1 MIMTGKFYRLTP
13 EQAKDYEKE
22 TLKDLSYRRY
32 GGSLFQLVSEAFG
45 DGASGTEDDI
55 CGIVD
60 RLISSVADVI
70 VRPWKYR
77 ENFIPSTKEY
87 PQMVCRELAE
97 RVEGLKVV
105 FHEQPYDDE
114 LIVSMTLRNNIWHIA
129 DGFKDWYDIRWD
141 AHPLY
146 SYYQFAMNIIS
157 CSWGNDACCL
167 RPDLAAEIFLMLDDM
182 TAYLREEVREL
193 AYKVRQEMLCRQVEM
208 NSVLAAVKEA
218 GFKYYRLWVNST
230 RTIALHVKL
239 SGNREV
245 DVTLYP
251 RQINEKLDVL
261 IEDLK
266 AAERGEPTTLRCRIY
281 DAVGKW
287 DVIQ

>member
-1 MIMTGKFYRLTP
+1 MTERYYILTP
-13 EQAKDYEKE
+13 EQAKAYEKE
-22 TLKDLSYRRY
+22 ALKNMYSFYQMMSEECCRY
-32 GGSLFQLVSEAFG
+32 
-45 DGASGTEDDI
+45 GASGTEDDI

-60 RLISSVADVI
+60 RIMSDVARVL
-70 VRPWKYR
+70 VRPWSSKEY
-77 ENFIPSTKEY
+77 FIPCTVEY
-87 PQMVCRELAE
+87 PKMVCGEIE
-97 RVEGLKVV
+97 KRVEGVKVV
-105 FHEQPYDDE
+105 FHEYQNDEE
-114 LIVSMTLRNNIWHIA
+114 LIVSMALRYNTWHLA
-129 DGFKDWYDIRWD
+129 DGFRERYDIRWD

-146 SYYQFAMNIIS
+146 SFYQFAPNIVS
-157 CSWGNDACCL
+157 CRWGSDSYCL

-182 TAYLREEVREL
+182 TGYLREEVREIS
-193 AYKVRQEMLCRQVEM
+193 YKVRQEMLCRQVEM

-245 DVTLYP
+245 DVTLYS

-281 DAVGKW
+281 DAGGKW

>member
-1 MIMTGKFYRLTP
+1 MIMTGKYYRLTP
-13 EQAKDYEKE
+13 EQAKAYVKE
-22 TLKDLSYRRY
+22 ALKDLSYRRY
-32 GGSLFQLVSEAFG
+32 GGSLFQMVSEAFR

-60 RLISSVADVI
+60 RLMSGVADVI
-70 VRPWKYR
+70 AKSWRDR
-77 ENFIPSTKEY
+77 EYFIPFTKEY
-87 PQMVCRELAE
+87 PQMVCSELTK

-193 AYKVRQEMLCRQVEM
+193 AYKVRQEMLCRQAEM

-230 RTIALHVKL
+230 RTIALNVKL

-251 RQINEKLDVL
+251 RQIDEKLDVL

-266 AAERGEPTTLRCRIY
+266 AAERGEPTVLRCRIY

>member
-1 MIMTGKFYRLTP
+1 MTERYYILTP

-32 GGSLFQLVSEAFG
+32 GGSLFQLVSEAFR

-55 CGIVD
+55 SGIVD

-141 AHPLY
+141 AHHLY
-146 SYYQFAMNIIS
+146 SFYQFAPNIVS
-157 CSWGNDACCL
+157 CRWGSDSYCL

-182 TAYLREEVREL
+182 TGYLREEVREISF
-193 AYKVRQEMLCRQVEM
+193 KVGQEIFCRQVEL

-218 GFKYYRLWVNST
+218 GFPHYRLHVNST
-230 RTIALHVKL
+230 RTVSLNVLL

>member
-1 MIMTGKFYRLTP
+1 MIMTGEYYRLTP
-13 EQAKDYEKE
+13 QQAKAYEKE
-22 TLKDLSYRRY
+22 ALKNMYSLYQMMSEECCRY
-32 GGSLFQLVSEAFG
+32 
-45 DGASGTEDDI
+45 GASGTEDDI

-60 RLISSVADVI
+60 RIMSDVARVL
-70 VRPWKYR
+70 VRPWSGKEY
-77 ENFIPSTKEY
+77 FIPCTVEY
-87 PQMVCRELAE
+87 PKMVCGEIE
-97 RVEGLKVV
+97 KRVEGVKVV
-105 FHEQPYDDE
+105 FHEYQNDEE
-114 LIVSMTLRNNIWHIA
+114 LIVSMTLRYNTWHLA
-129 DGFKDWYDIRWD
+129 DGFRERYDIRWD

-146 SYYQFAMNIIS
+146 SFYQFAPDIVS
-157 CSWGNDACCL
+157 CRWGSDSYCL
-167 RPDLAAEIFLMLDDM
+167 RPDIAAELFMMLDDM
-182 TAYLREEVREL
+182 TGYLREELRNIY
-193 AYKVRQEMLCRQVEM
+193 YKVRQEILCRQVEM

-218 GFKYYRLWVNST
+218 GFRYYRLWVNST

-266 AAERGEPTTLRCRIY
+266 AAERGEPTVLRCRIY

>member
-1 MIMTGKFYRLTP
+1 M
-13 EQAKDYEKE
+13 
-22 TLKDLSYRRY
+22 KDLSYRRY
-32 GGSLFQLVSEAFG
+32 GGSLFQMVSEAFR

-60 RLISSVADVI
+60 RLMSGVADVI

-146 SYYQFAMNIIS
+146 SFYQFAPNIVS
-157 CSWGNDACCL
+157 CRWGSDSYCL

-182 TAYLREEVREL
+182 TGYLREEVREIS
-193 AYKVRQEMLCRQVEM
+193 YKVRQEMLCRQVEM

-230 RTIALHVKL
+230 RTIALNVKL

-266 AAERGEPTTLRCRIY
+266 AAERGEPTVLRCRIY

>member
-1 MIMTGKFYRLTP
+1 MTERYYILTP
-13 EQAKDYEKE
+13 EQVKNYEKE
-22 TLKDLSYRRY
+22 TLKDFSYRRY
-32 GGSLFQLVSEAFG
+32 GGSLFQMVSEAFR
-45 DGASGTEDDI
+45 DGASCTEDDI

-60 RLISSVADVI
+60 RLMSGVADVI
-70 VRPWKYR
+70 AKSWRDR
-77 ENFIPSTKEY
+77 EYFIPFTKEY
-87 PQMVCRELAE
+87 PQMVCSELTK
-97 RVEGLKVV
+97 RVEGIKVV
-105 FHEQPYDDE
+105 FHENPGDEE

-129 DGFKDWYDIRWD
+129 DGFKGWYDIRWD

-157 CSWGNDACCL
+157 CGWGNDACCL
-167 RPDLAAEIFLMLDDM
+167 RPDIAAEIFLMLDDM
-182 TAYLREEVREL
+182 TAYLREEVREIS
-193 AYKVRQEMLCRQVEM
+193 YKVRQEMFCRQVEM

-266 AAERGEPTTLRCRIY
+266 AAERGEPTVLRCRIY

>member
-1 MIMTGKFYRLTP
+1 MTERYYILTP

-32 GGSLFQLVSEAFG
+32 GDSLFQLVSEAFR

-146 SYYQFAMNIIS
+146 SFYQFAPNIVS
-157 CSWGNDACCL
+157 CRWGSDSYSL

-182 TAYLREEVREL
+182 TGYLREEVSEIS
-193 AYKVRQEMLCRQVEM
+193 YKVRQEIFCRQVEM
-208 NSVLAAVKEA
+208 NSVLAAVNEA
-218 GFKYYRLWVNST
+218 GFTHYRLHVNST
-230 RTIALHVKL
+230 RTVSLNVLL

-266 AAERGEPTTLRCRIY
+266 AAERGEPTVLRCRIY

>member
-1 MIMTGKFYRLTP
+1 MTERYYILTP
-13 EQAKDYEKE
+13 EQAKAYETE

-32 GGSLFQLVSEAFG
+32 GDSLFQLVSEAFR

-146 SYYQFAMNIIS
+146 SFYQFASNIVS
-157 CSWGNDACCL
+157 CRWGSDSYCL

-182 TAYLREEVREL
+182 TGYLREEVREIS
-193 AYKVRQEMLCRQVEM
+193 YKVRQEIFCRQVEM
-208 NSVLAAVKEA
+208 NSVLAAVNEA
-218 GFKYYRLWVNST
+218 GFTHYRLHVNST
-230 RTIALHVKL
+230 RTVSLNVLL

>member
-1 MIMTGKFYRLTP
+1 
-13 EQAKDYEKE
+13 
-22 TLKDLSYRRY
+22 
-32 GGSLFQLVSEAFG
+32 
-45 DGASGTEDDI
+45 
-55 CGIVD
+55 
-60 RLISSVADVI
+60 
-70 VRPWKYR
+70 
-77 ENFIPSTKEY
+77 
-87 PQMVCRELAE
+87 MVCRELAE

>member
-1 MIMTGKFYRLTP
+1 MTERYYILTP
-13 EQAKDYEKE
+13 EQAKAYEKE
-22 TLKDLSYRRY
+22 ALKNMYSLYQMMSEECCRY
-32 GGSLFQLVSEAFG
+32 
-45 DGASGTEDDI
+45 GASGTEDDI

-60 RLISSVADVI
+60 RIMSDVARVL
-70 VRPWKYR
+70 VRPWSGKEY
-77 ENFIPSTKEY
+77 FIPCTVEY
-87 PQMVCRELAE
+87 PKMVCGEIEE

-146 SYYQFAMNIIS
+146 SFYQFAPNIVS
-157 CSWGNDACCL
+157 CRWGSDSYCL

-182 TAYLREEVREL
+182 TGYLREEVREIS
-193 AYKVRQEMLCRQVEM
+193 YKVRQEILCRQVEM

-218 GFKYYRLWVNST
+218 GFRYYRLWVNST

-266 AAERGEPTTLRCRIY
+266 AAERGEPTVLRCRIY

>member
-1 MIMTGKFYRLTP
+1 MTERYYILTP
-13 EQAKDYEKE
+13 EQAKAYETE

-32 GGSLFQLVSEAFG
+32 GDSLFQLVSEAFR

-146 SYYQFAMNIIS
+146 SFYQFAPNIVS
-157 CSWGNDACCL
+157 CRWGSDSYCL

-182 TAYLREEVREL
+182 TGYLREEVREIS
-193 AYKVRQEMLCRQVEM
+193 YKVRQVIFCRQVEM
-208 NSVLAAVKEA
+208 NSVLAAVNEA
-218 GFKYYRLWVNST
+218 GFTHYRLHVNST
-230 RTIALHVKL
+230 RTVSLNVLL

>member
-1 MIMTGKFYRLTP
+1 MTERYYILTP
-13 EQAKDYEKE
+13 EQAKAYETE

-32 GGSLFQLVSEAFG
+32 GGSLFQLVSEAFRN
-45 DGASGTEDDI
+45 GASGTEDDI

-146 SYYQFAMNIIS
+146 SFYQFAPNIVS
-157 CSWGNDACCL
+157 CRWGSDSYCL

-182 TAYLREEVREL
+182 TGYLREEVREIS
-193 AYKVRQEMLCRQVEM
+193 YKVRQEIFCRQVEM
-208 NSVLAAVKEA
+208 NSVLAAVNEA
-218 GFKYYRLWVNST
+218 GFTHYRLHVNST
-230 RTIALHVKL
+230 RTVSLNVLL

>member
-1 MIMTGKFYRLTP
+1 MTERYYILTP
-13 EQAKDYEKE
+13 EQAKAYETE

-32 GGSLFQLVSEAFG
+32 GDSLFQLVSEAFR

-129 DGFKDWYDIRWD
+129 DGFKDWYDNRWD

-146 SYYQFAMNIIS
+146 SFYQFAPNIVS
-157 CSWGNDACCL
+157 CRWGSDSYCL

-182 TAYLREEVREL
+182 TGYLREEVREIS
-193 AYKVRQEMLCRQVEM
+193 YKVRQEIFCRQVEM
-208 NSVLAAVKEA
+208 NSVLAAVNEA
-218 GFKYYRLWVNST
+218 GFTHYRLHVNST
-230 RTIALHVKL
+230 RTVSLNVLL

>member
-1 MIMTGKFYRLTP
+1 MTERYYILTP
-13 EQAKDYEKE
+13 EQAKAYEKE
-22 TLKDLSYRRY
+22 ALKNMYSLYQMMSEECCRY
-32 GGSLFQLVSEAFG
+32 
-45 DGASGTEDDI
+45 GASGTEDEI

-60 RLISSVADVI
+60 RIMSDVARVL
-70 VRPWKYR
+70 VRPWSGKEY
-77 ENFIPSTKEY
+77 FIPCTVEY
-87 PQMVCRELAE
+87 PNMVCGEIE
-97 RVEGLKVV
+97 KRVEGVKVV
-105 FHEQPYDDE
+105 FHEYQNDEE
-114 LIVSMTLRNNIWHIA
+114 LIVSMTLRYNTWHLA
-129 DGFKDWYDIRWD
+129 DGFRERYDIRWD

-146 SYYQFAMNIIS
+146 SFYQFAPNIVS
-157 CSWGNDACCL
+157 CRWGSDSYCL
-167 RPDLAAEIFLMLDDM
+167 RPDLAAEILLMLDDM
-182 TAYLREEVREL
+182 TGYLREEVREIS
-193 AYKVRQEMLCRQVEM
+193 YKVRQEMLCRQVEM

-266 AAERGEPTTLRCRIY
+266 AAERGEPTVLRCRIY

>member
-1 MIMTGKFYRLTP
+1 MTERYYILTP
-13 EQAKDYEKE
+13 EQAKAYETE

-32 GGSLFQLVSEAFG
+32 GDSLFQLVSEAFR

-146 SYYQFAMNIIS
+146 SFYQFAPNIVS
-157 CSWGNDACCL
+157 CRWGSDSYCL

-182 TAYLREEVREL
+182 TGYLREEVREIS
-193 AYKVRQEMLCRQVEM
+193 YKVRQEIFCRQVEM
-208 NSVLAAVKEA
+208 NSVLAAVNEA
-218 GFKYYRLWVNST
+218 GFTHYRLHVNST
-230 RTIALHVKL
+230 RTVSLNVLL

-266 AAERGEPTTLRCRIY
+266 AAERGEPTVLRCRIY

>member
-1 MIMTGKFYRLTP
+1 MAGEFYRLTP
-13 EQAKDYEKE
+13 EQVKAYEKE

-32 GGSLFQLVSEAFG
+32 GGSLFQMVSEAFR

-87 PQMVCRELAE
+87 PQMVYRELAE

-157 CSWGNDACCL
+157 CGWGNDACCL

-193 AYKVRQEMLCRQVEM
+193 AYKVRQEMLCRQVDM

-266 AAERGEPTTLRCRIY
+266 AAERGEPTVLRCRIY

>member
-1 MIMTGKFYRLTP
+1 MTERYYILTP
-13 EQAKDYEKE
+13 EQAKAYEKE
-22 TLKDLSYRRY
+22 ALKNMYSLYQMMSEECCRY
-32 GGSLFQLVSEAFG
+32 
-45 DGASGTEDDI
+45 GASGTEDDI

-60 RLISSVADVI
+60 RIMSDVARVL
-70 VRPWKYR
+70 VRPWSGKEY
-77 ENFIPSTKEY
+77 FIPCTVEY
-87 PQMVCRELAE
+87 PKMVCGEIE
-97 RVEGLKVV
+97 KRVEGVKVV
-105 FHEQPYDDE
+105 FHEYQNDEE
-114 LIVSMTLRNNIWHIA
+114 LIVSMTLRYNTWHLA
-129 DGFKDWYDIRWD
+129 DGFRERYDIRWD

-146 SYYQFAMNIIS
+146 SFYQFAPNIVS
-157 CSWGNDACCL
+157 CRWGSDSYCL
-167 RPDLAAEIFLMLDDM
+167 RPELAAEIFLMLDDM
-182 TAYLREEVREL
+182 TGYLREEVREIS
-193 AYKVRQEMLCRQVEM
+193 YKVRQEMLCRQVEM

-218 GFKYYRLWVNST
+218 GFRYYRLWVNST

-266 AAERGEPTTLRCRIY
+266 AAERGEPTVLRCRIY

>member
-1 MIMTGKFYRLTP
+1 MTERYYILTP
-13 EQAKDYEKE
+13 EQAKAYETE

-32 GGSLFQLVSEAFG
+32 GDSLFQLVSEAFR

-146 SYYQFAMNIIS
+146 SFYQFAPNIVS
-157 CSWGNDACCL
+157 CRWGSDSYCL

-182 TAYLREEVREL
+182 TGYLREEVCEIS
-193 AYKVRQEMLCRQVEM
+193 YKVRQEIFCRQVEM
-208 NSVLAAVKEA
+208 NSVLAAVNEA
-218 GFKYYRLWVNST
+218 GFTHYRLHVNST
-230 RTIALHVKL
+230 RTVSLNVLL

>member
-1 MIMTGKFYRLTP
+1 MTERYYILTP
-13 EQAKDYEKE
+13 EQAKAYETE
-22 TLKDLSYRRY
+22 TLKALSYRRY
-32 GGSLFQLVSEAFG
+32 GDSLFQLVSEAFR

-146 SYYQFAMNIIS
+146 SFYQFAPNIVS
-157 CSWGNDACCL
+157 CRWGSDSYCL

-182 TAYLREEVREL
+182 TGYLREEVREIS
-193 AYKVRQEMLCRQVEM
+193 YKVRQEIFCRQVEM
-208 NSVLAAVKEA
+208 NSVLAAVNEA
-218 GFKYYRLWVNST
+218 GFTHYRLHVNST
-230 RTIALHVKL
+230 RTVSLNVLL

>member
-1 MIMTGKFYRLTP
+1 MTERYYILTP
-13 EQAKDYEKE
+13 EQAKAYETE

-32 GGSLFQLVSEAFG
+32 GSSLFQLVSEAFR

-146 SYYQFAMNIIS
+146 SFYQFAPNIVS
-157 CSWGNDACCL
+157 CRWGSDSYCL

-182 TAYLREEVREL
+182 TGYLREEVREIS
-193 AYKVRQEMLCRQVEM
+193 YKVRQEIFCRQVEM
-208 NSVLAAVKEA
+208 NSVLAAVNEA
-218 GFKYYRLWVNST
+218 GFTHYRLHVNST
-230 RTIALHVKL
+230 RTVSLNVLL

>member
-1 MIMTGKFYRLTP
+1 MTEKYYILTP
-13 EQAKDYEKE
+13 EQAKAYEKE
-22 TLKDLSYRRY
+22 ALKNMYSLYQMMSEECCRY
-32 GGSLFQLVSEAFG
+32 
-45 DGASGTEDDI
+45 GASGTEDDI

-60 RLISSVADVI
+60 RIMSDVARVL
-70 VRPWKYR
+70 VRPWSGKEY
-77 ENFIPSTKEY
+77 FIPCTVEY
-87 PQMVCRELAE
+87 PKMVCGEIE
-97 RVEGLKVV
+97 KRVEGVKVV
-105 FHEQPYDDE
+105 FHEYQNDEE
-114 LIVSMTLRNNIWHIA
+114 LIVSMTLRYNTWHLA
-129 DGFKDWYDIRWD
+129 DGFRERYDIRWD

-146 SYYQFAMNIIS
+146 SFYQFAPNIVS
-157 CSWGNDACCL
+157 CRWGSDSYCL

-182 TAYLREEVREL
+182 TAYLREEVREIS
-193 AYKVRQEMLCRQVEM
+193 YKVRQEMLCRQVEM

-230 RTIALHVKL
+230 RTIALNVKL
-239 SGNREV
+239 SRNREV

-266 AAERGEPTTLRCRIY
+266 AAERGEPTVLRCRIY

>member
-1 MIMTGKFYRLTP
+1 MIMTGEYYRLTL

-22 TLKDLSYRRY
+22 MLKDLSYRRY
-32 GGSLFQLVSEAFG
+32 GGSLFQMVSEAFR
-45 DGASGTEDDI
+45 DGASGTEDEI

-60 RLISSVADVI
+60 RLMSGVADVI
-70 VRPWKYR
+70 AKSWRDR
-77 ENFIPSTKEY
+77 EYFIPLTKEY
-87 PQMVCRELAE
+87 PQMVCSELTK
-97 RVEGLKVV
+97 RVEGIKVV

-167 RPDLAAEIFLMLDDM
+167 RPDFAAEIFLMLDDM
-182 TAYLREEVREL
+182 TGYLREEVREIS
-193 AYKVRQEMLCRQVEM
+193 YKVRQEMLCRQVEM

-266 AAERGEPTTLRCRIY
+266 AAERGEPTVLRCRIY

>member
-1 MIMTGKFYRLTP
+1 MTERYYILTP
-13 EQAKDYEKE
+13 EQAKAYEKE
-22 TLKDLSYRRY
+22 ALKNMYSLYQMMSEECCRY
-32 GGSLFQLVSEAFG
+32 
-45 DGASGTEDDI
+45 GASGTEDEI

-60 RLISSVADVI
+60 RIMSDVARVL
-70 VRPWKYR
+70 VRPWSGKEY
-77 ENFIPSTKEY
+77 FIPCTVEY
-87 PQMVCRELAE
+87 PNMVCGEIE
-97 RVEGLKVV
+97 KRVEGVKVV
-105 FHEQPYDDE
+105 FHEYQNDEE
-114 LIVSMTLRNNIWHIA
+114 LIVSMTLRYNTWHLA
-129 DGFKDWYDIRWD
+129 DGFRERYDIRWD

-146 SYYQFAMNIIS
+146 SFYQFAPNIVS
-157 CSWGNDACCL
+157 CRWGSDSYCL
-167 RPDLAAEIFLMLDDM
+167 RPDLAAEILLMLDDM
-182 TAYLREEVREL
+182 TGYLREEVREIS
-193 AYKVRQEMLCRQVEM
+193 YKVRQEMLCRQAEM

-251 RQINEKLDVL
+251 RQIDEKLDVL

-266 AAERGEPTTLRCRIY
+266 AAERGEPTVLRCRIY

>member
-1 MIMTGKFYRLTP
+1 MTEKYYILTP
-13 EQAKDYEKE
+13 EQAKAYEKE
-22 TLKDLSYRRY
+22 ALKNMYSLYQMMSEECCRY
-32 GGSLFQLVSEAFG
+32 
-45 DGASGTEDDI
+45 GASGTEDDI

-60 RLISSVADVI
+60 RIMSDVARVL
-70 VRPWKYR
+70 VRPWSGKEY
-77 ENFIPSTKEY
+77 FIPCTVEY
-87 PQMVCRELAE
+87 PKMVCGEIE
-97 RVEGLKVV
+97 KRVEGVKVV
-105 FHEQPYDDE
+105 FHEYQNDEE
-114 LIVSMTLRNNIWHIA
+114 LIVSMTLRYNTWHLA
-129 DGFKDWYDIRWD
+129 DGFRERYDIRWD

-146 SYYQFAMNIIS
+146 SFYQFAPNIVS
-157 CSWGNDACCL
+157 CRWGSDSYCL

-182 TAYLREEVREL
+182 TAYLREEVREIS
-193 AYKVRQEMLCRQVEM
+193 YKVRQEMLCRQVEM

-230 RTIALHVKL
+230 RTIALNVKL
-239 SGNREV
+239 SRNREV

>member
-1 MIMTGKFYRLTP
+1 MTERYYILTP
-13 EQAKDYEKE
+13 EQAKAYETE

-32 GGSLFQLVSEAFG
+32 GGSLFQLVSEAFR

-146 SYYQFAMNIIS
+146 SFYQFAPNIVS
-157 CSWGNDACCL
+157 CRWGSDSYCL

-182 TAYLREEVREL
+182 TGYLREEVREIS
-193 AYKVRQEMLCRQVEM
+193 YKVRQEIFCRQVEM
-208 NSVLAAVKEA
+208 NSVLAAVNEA
-218 GFKYYRLWVNST
+218 GFTHYRLHVNST
-230 RTIALHVKL
+230 RTVSLNVLL

>member
-1 MIMTGKFYRLTP
+1 MTERYYILTP
-13 EQAKDYEKE
+13 EQAKAYETE
-22 TLKDLSYRRY
+22 TLKALSYRRY
-32 GGSLFQLVSEAFG
+32 GDSLFQLVSEAFR

-146 SYYQFAMNIIS
+146 SFYQFAPNIVS
-157 CSWGNDACCL
+157 CRWGSDSYCL

-182 TAYLREEVREL
+182 TGYLREEVREIS
-193 AYKVRQEMLCRQVEM
+193 YKVRQEIFCRQVEM
-208 NSVLAAVKEA
+208 NSVLAAVNEA
-218 GFKYYRLWVNST
+218 GFTHYRLHVNST
-230 RTIALHVKL
+230 RTVSLNVLLIW
-239 SGNREV
+239 NREV

>member
-1 MIMTGKFYRLTP
+1 MTERYYILTP
-13 EQAKDYEKE
+13 EQAKAYETE

-32 GGSLFQLVSEAFG
+32 GGSLFQLVSEAFR

-60 RLISSVADVI
+60 RLISSVADVN

-114 LIVSMTLRNNIWHIA
+114 LIVSMTLRNNIWHFA

-146 SYYQFAMNIIS
+146 SFYQFAPNIVS
-157 CSWGNDACCL
+157 CRWGSDSYSL

-182 TAYLREEVREL
+182 TGYLREEGREIS
-193 AYKVRQEMLCRQVEM
+193 YKVRQEIFCRQVEM
-208 NSVLAAVKEA
+208 NSVLAAVNEA
-218 GFKYYRLWVNST
+218 GFTHYRLHVNST
-230 RTIALHVKL
+230 RTVSLNVLL

>member
-1 MIMTGKFYRLTP
+1 MTERYYILTP
-13 EQAKDYEKE
+13 EQAKAYKKE
-22 TLKDLSYRRY
+22 ALKNMYSLYQMMSEECCRY
-32 GGSLFQLVSEAFG
+32 
-45 DGASGTEDDI
+45 GASGTEDDI

-60 RLISSVADVI
+60 RIMSDVARVL
-70 VRPWKYR
+70 VRPWSSKEY
-77 ENFIPSTKEY
+77 FIPCTVEY
-87 PQMVCRELAE
+87 PKMVCGEIE
-97 RVEGLKVV
+97 KRVEGVKVI
-105 FHEQPYDDE
+105 FHEYQNDEE
-114 LIVSMTLRNNIWHIA
+114 LIVSMTLRYNTWHLA
-129 DGFKDWYDIRWD
+129 DGFRERYDIRWD

-146 SYYQFAMNIIS
+146 SFYQFAPNIVS
-157 CSWGNDACCL
+157 CRWGSDSYCL

-182 TAYLREEVREL
+182 TGYLREEVREL

-266 AAERGEPTTLRCRIY
+266 AAERGEPTVLRCRIY

>member
-1 MIMTGKFYRLTP
+1 MTERYYILTP
-13 EQAKDYEKE
+13 EQAKAYETE
-22 TLKDLSYRRY
+22 TLKGLSYRRY
-32 GGSLFQLVSEAFG
+32 GDSLFQLVSEAFR

-146 SYYQFAMNIIS
+146 SFYQFAPNIVS
-157 CSWGNDACCL
+157 CRWGSDSYCL

-182 TAYLREEVREL
+182 TGYLREEVREIS
-193 AYKVRQEMLCRQVEM
+193 YKVRQEIFCRQVEM
-208 NSVLAAVKEA
+208 NSVLAAVNEA
-218 GFKYYRLWVNST
+218 GFTHYRLHVNST
-230 RTIALHVKL
+230 RTVSLNVLL

>member
-1 MIMTGKFYRLTP
+1 MTERYYILTP
-13 EQAKDYEKE
+13 EQAKAYEKE
-22 TLKDLSYRRY
+22 ALKNMYSLYQMMSEECCRY
-32 GGSLFQLVSEAFG
+32 
-45 DGASGTEDDI
+45 GASGTEDDI

-60 RLISSVADVI
+60 RIMSDVARVL
-70 VRPWKYR
+70 VRPWSGKEY
-77 ENFIPSTKEY
+77 FIPCTVEY
-87 PQMVCRELAE
+87 PKMVCGEIE
-97 RVEGLKVV
+97 KRVEGVKVV
-105 FHEQPYDDE
+105 FHEYQNDEE
-114 LIVSMTLRNNIWHIA
+114 LIVSMTLRYNTWHLA
-129 DGFKDWYDIRWD
+129 DGFRERYDIRWD

-146 SYYQFAMNIIS
+146 SFYQFAPNIVS
-157 CSWGNDACCL
+157 CRWGSDSYCL

-182 TAYLREEVREL
+182 TGYLREEVREIS
-193 AYKVRQEMLCRQVEM
+193 YKVRQEILCRQVEM

-218 GFKYYRLWVNST
+218 RFRYYRLWVNST

-266 AAERGEPTTLRCRIY
+266 AAERGEPTVLRCRIY

>member
-1 MIMTGKFYRLTP
+1 MTERYYILTP
-13 EQAKDYEKE
+13 EQAKAYETE

-32 GGSLFQLVSEAFG
+32 GGSLFQLVSEAFR

-146 SYYQFAMNIIS
+146 SFYQFAPNIVS
-157 CSWGNDACCL
+157 CRWGSDSYSL

-182 TAYLREEVREL
+182 TGYLREEVREIS
-193 AYKVRQEMLCRQVEM
+193 YKVRQEIFCRQVEM
-208 NSVLAAVKEA
+208 NSVLAAVNEA
-218 GFKYYRLWVNST
+218 GFTHYRLHVNST
-230 RTIALHVKL
+230 RTVSLNVLL

-266 AAERGEPTTLRCRIY
+266 AAERGEPTVLRCRIY

>member
-1 MIMTGKFYRLTP
+1 MTERYYILTP
-13 EQAKDYEKE
+13 EQAKAYEKE
-22 TLKDLSYRRY
+22 ALKNMYSLYQMMSEECCRY
-32 GGSLFQLVSEAFG
+32 
-45 DGASGTEDDI
+45 GASGTEDDI

-60 RLISSVADVI
+60 RIMSDVARVL
-70 VRPWKYR
+70 VRPWSGKEY
-77 ENFIPSTKEY
+77 FIPCTVEY
-87 PQMVCRELAE
+87 PKMVCGEIE
-97 RVEGLKVV
+97 KRVEGVKVV
-105 FHEQPYDDE
+105 FHEYQNDEE
-114 LIVSMTLRNNIWHIA
+114 LIVSMTLRYNTWHLA
-129 DGFKDWYDIRWD
+129 DGFRERYDIRWD

-146 SYYQFAMNIIS
+146 SFYQFAPNIVS
-157 CSWGNDACCL
+157 CRWGSDSYCL

-193 AYKVRQEMLCRQVEM
+193 AYKVRQEMLCRQVDM

-266 AAERGEPTTLRCRIY
+266 AAERGEPTVLRCRIY